1 VILNGYDQGSE
12 PMGEDLFSVAS
23 AAAPT
28 PEKVVLTTPDGRRLT
43 SDELFAMA
51 RRFAHLLA
59 ERGVTAGDRVAV
71 QVDKSPE
78 ALALVLGVAAA
89 GAVVL
94 PLNPAYTDAEI
105 AFFLADAGPRVLVA
119 TPARAAAGLAAVAAT
134 HGTALETLGTARDGS
149 LGAALARADAG
160 FTPVPRAGDDL
171 AAILY
176 TSGTTGR
183 AKGAMLS
190 HHNLVANA
198 RTLVEVWRFTAADV
212 LIHAL
217 PIFHTHGLFV
227 ATNTILLAGGS
238 MLFLERFDADAVVA
252 VMPRATAMM
261 GVPTYYTRLLA
272 QPDFDRALTRGM
284 RLFISG
290 SAPLSAEVHK
300 AFATRTGHAI
310 LERYGMSETGMNTS
324 NPYDGER
331 RPGTVGLPLP
341 DVRLRITDPETGAPR
356 PTGEVGVI
364 EVEGPNVFSGYWGL
378 EAKTAEAFRADGWF
392 VTGDLARIDDD
403 GYVHIVGRDTDLI
416 ISGGFNVYPAEV
428 EAHLDAL
435 AGVAESAVI
444 GVPHPDLG
452 EGVTAVVA
460 LEPGA
465 SVGEDEIRA
474 ALAAELAKFKR
485 PKRVFFV
492 PELPRNAMGKI
503 QKVDLREDYRDAYAG
518 PDATV

>member
-1 VILNGYDQGSE
+1 MV
-12 PMGEDLFSVAS
+12 EDLFTALS
-23 AAAPT
+23 AARPA
-28 PEKVVLTTPDGRRLT
+28 PEKAVATTPGGRRT
-43 SDELFAMA
+43 TYDELFATA
-51 RRFAHLLA
+51 RRCARLLA
-59 ERGVTAGDRVAV
+59 ERGVVPGDRVAV

-78 ALALVLGVAAA
+78 ALALILGVAAA

-94 PLNPAYTDAEI
+94 PLNPAYTDAEV

-119 TPARAAAGLAAVAAT
+119 PPARGGALAAVADA
-134 HGTALETLGTARDGS
+134 HGARLETLGTARDGS
-149 LGAALARADAG
+149 LGAALADADVA
-160 FTPVPRAGDDL
+160 FTPVPRTGDDL

-183 AKGAMLS
+183 AKGAMLT
-190 HHNLVANA
+190 HANLLANA
-198 RTLVEVWRFTAADV
+198 RTLVEVWRFTADDV

-227 ATNTILLAGGS
+227 ASNTILLAGGS

-272 QPDFDRALTRGM
+272 HPDFDRALTHGM
-284 RLFISG
+284 RVFISG

-300 AFATRTGHAI
+300 AFAERTGHAI

-331 RPGTVGLPLP
+331 RPGTVGFPLP
-341 DVRLRITDPETGAPR
+341 DVELRITDPETGEVRPR
-356 PTGEVGVI
+356 GEVGVI
-364 EVEGPNVFSGYWGL
+364 EVKGPNVFSGYWGL
-378 EAKTAEAFRADGWF
+378 EAKTAAAFRADGWF
-392 VTGDLARIDDD
+392 VTGDLARLDDD
-403 GYVHIVGRDTDLI
+403 GYVHIVGRDQDLI

-465 SVGEDEIRA
+465 SLGEDEVRA
-474 ALAAELAKFKR
+474 ALAAELAKFKQ

-503 QKVDLREDYRDAYAG
+503 QKVDLRADYRDAYAG
-518 PDATV
+518 PERTA

>member
-1 VILNGYDQGSE
+1 MAD
-12 PMGEDLFSVAS
+12 DLFTALS
-23 AAAPT
+23 AAQPAPET
-28 PEKVVLTTPDGRRLT
+28 VVLTTPEGRRTT
-43 SDELFAMA
+43 SDELFATA
-51 RRFAHLLA
+51 RRFARLLA
-59 ERGVTAGDRVAV
+59 ERGVVPGDRVAL

-78 ALALVLGVAAA
+78 ALALILGVAAA

-94 PLNPAYTDAEI
+94 PLNPAYTEAEV
-105 AFFLADAGPRVLVA
+105 AFFVADAGPRVLVA
-119 TPARAAAGLAAVAAT
+119 TPARGGALAAVADA
-134 HGTALETLGTARDGS
+134 HGAGLETLGRARDGS
-149 LGAALARADAG
+149 LGAALAHADAG
-160 FTPVPRAGDDL
+160 FRPVPRAGDDL

-190 HHNLVANA
+190 HANLLANA
-198 RTLVEVWRFTAADV
+198 RTLVEVWRVTADDV

-238 MLFLERFDADAVVA
+238 MLFLERFDADTVVA

-284 RLFISG
+284 RVFISG

-300 AFATRTGHAI
+300 AFAARTGHAI

-341 DVRLRITDPETGAPR
+341 DVELRITDPESGAVR
-356 PTGEVGVI
+356 ARGEVGVI
-364 EVEGPNVFSGYWGL
+364 EVRGPNVFKGYWGL
-378 EAKTAEAFRADGWF
+378 EAKTQEAFRAEGWF
-392 VTGDLARIDDD
+392 VTGDLARQDDD
-403 GYVHIVGRDTDLI
+403 GYVQIVGRDTDLI

-465 SVGEDEIRA
+465 SLGEDEVRA
-474 ALAAELAKFKR
+474 ALAAEIAKFKQ

-492 PELPRNAMGKI
+492 PRLPRNAMGKI
-503 QKVDLREDYRDAYAG
+503 QKVELRADYRDAYAAPG
-518 PDATV
+518 ATG

>member
-1 VILNGYDQGSE
+1 
-12 PMGEDLFSVAS
+12 MGEDLFCVLR
-23 AAAPT
+23 AAAPA
-28 PEKVVLTTPDGRRLT
+28 PEKVVLATPNGRRLT
-43 SDELFAMA
+43 YGELDATA
-51 RRFAHLLA
+51 RRFGHLLA
-59 ERGVTAGDRVAV
+59 ERGVAAGDRVAV
-71 QVDKSPE
+71 QVEKSPE
-78 ALALVLGVAAA
+78 ALALILGVAAA

-94 PLNPAYTDAEI
+94 PLNPAYTAGEVD
-105 AFFLADAGPRVLVA
+105 FFVADAGPRVLVG
-119 TPARAAAGLAAVAAT
+119 TPARADELGPVAAR
-134 HGTALETLGTARDGS
+134 HGGRLETLGTEGDGS
-149 LGAALARADAG
+149 LADALTSADPA
-160 FTPVPRAGDDL
+160 FTPRRRAGSDL

-190 HHNLVANA
+190 HDNLVANA
-198 RTLVEVWRFTAADV
+198 RTLVEVWRFTERDV

-227 ATNTILLAGGS
+227 ATNTILLAGGA
-238 MLFLERFDADAVVA
+238 MLFLERFDAETVVRL
-252 VMPRATAMM
+252 MPRATVMM

-272 QPDFDRALTRGM
+272 HPDFDRALTAGM
-284 RLFISG
+284 RVFISG

-300 AFATRTGHAI
+300 AFLERTGHAI

-331 RPGTVGLPLP
+331 RPGTVGFPLP
-341 DVRLRITDPETGAPR
+341 DVKLRITDPETGAVRPR
-356 PTGEVGVI
+356 GEVGVI
-364 EVEGPNVFSGYWGL
+364 EVKGPNVFSGYWGL
-378 EAKTAEAFRADGWF
+378 AEKTAEAFRDDGWF
-392 VTGDLARIDDD
+392 VTGDLARLDDD
-403 GYVHIVGRDTDLI
+403 GYVHIVGRDSDLI

-444 GVPHPDLG
+444 GVPHPDFG

-465 SVGEDEIRA
+465 KLSEDEVRR
-474 ALAAELAKFKR
+474 ALAAELANFKQ

-492 PELPRNAMGKI
+492 PTLPRNAMGKI
-503 QKVDLREDYRDAYAG
+503 QKVSLREDYRSAYTSG
-518 PDATV
+518 G

>member
-1 VILNGYDQGSE
+1 
-12 PMGEDLFSVAS
+12 MGQDLFSALS
-23 AAAPT
+23 AAAPA
-28 PEKVVLTTPDGRRLT
+28 PEKVVLTTPEGRRLT
-43 SDELFAMA
+43 YDDLFAMA

-59 ERGVTAGDRVAV
+59 ARDVAPGDRVAV
-71 QVDKSPE
+71 QVEKSPE
-78 ALALVLGVAAA
+78 ALALILGVAAA

-94 PLNPAYTDAEI
+94 PLNTAYTAGEVD
-105 AFFLADAGPRVLVA
+105 FFVADATPRVLVA
-119 TPARAAAGLAAVAAT
+119 SPARAGELEPVARR
-134 HGTALETLGTARDGS
+134 HGAMLETLGTESDGS
-149 LGAALARADAG
+149 LADALARADAA
-160 FTPVPRAGDDL
+160 FTPVRRAGADL

-190 HHNLVANA
+190 HDNLVANA
-198 RTLVEVWRFTAADV
+198 RTLVAAWRFTEHDV

-227 ATNTILLAGGS
+227 ATNTLLLAGGT
-238 MLFLERFDADAVVA
+238 MLFLERFDAETVVRL
-252 VMPRATAMM
+252 MPQATAMM

-272 QPDFDRALTRGM
+272 HPDFDRALARGM

-300 AFATRTGHAI
+300 AFFERTGHAI

-341 DVRLRITDPETGAPR
+341 DVQLRIADPETGAPR
-356 PTGEVGVI
+356 PRGEVGVI
-364 EVEGPNVFSGYWGL
+364 EVKGPNVFTGYWGL
-378 EAKTAEAFRADGWF
+378 EEKTAEAFRADGWF

-403 GYVHIVGRDTDLI
+403 GYVHIVGRDKDLI
-416 ISGGFNVYPAEV
+416 ISGGFNIYPAEV

-444 GVPHPDLG
+444 GVPHPDFG

-465 SVGEDEIRA
+465 KLSEDEVRQ
-474 ALAAELAKFKR
+474 ALAGELAKFKQ

-492 PELPRNAMGKI
+492 PTLPRNAMGKI
-503 QKVDLREDYRDAYAG
+503 QKVSLRETYRDTYTG
-518 PDATV
+518 DR

>member
-1 VILNGYDQGSE
+1 
-12 PMGEDLFSVAS
+12 MGQDLFSALS
-23 AAAPT
+23 AASPA
-28 PEKVVLTTPDGRRLT
+28 PEKVVLTTPEGRRLT
-43 SDELFAMA
+43 YDDLFAMA

-59 ERGVTAGDRVAV
+59 LRGVGPGDRVAV
-71 QVDKSPE
+71 QVEKSPE
-78 ALALVLGVAAA
+78 ALALILGVAAA

-94 PLNPAYTDAEI
+94 PLNTAYTKGEVDFFVGDAT
-105 AFFLADAGPRVLVA
+105 PRVLVA
-119 TPARAAAGLAAVAAT
+119 TPARASELGAVAT
-134 HGTALETLGTARDGS
+134 RHSSRLETLGTESDGS
-149 LGAALARADAG
+149 LAGALAGADAA
-160 FTPVPRAGDDL
+160 FKPVRRAGSDL

-190 HHNLVANA
+190 HDNLVANA
-198 RTLVEVWRFTAADV
+198 RTLVEVWRFSEHDV

-227 ATNTILLAGGS
+227 ATNTLLLAGGS
-238 MLFLERFDADAVVA
+238 MLFLERFDAETVVRL
-252 VMPRATAMM
+252 MPQATAMM

-272 QPDFDRALTRGM
+272 HPDFDRALSASM

-300 AFATRTGHAI
+300 AFFARTGHAI

-324 NPYDGER
+324 NPYAGER

-341 DVRLRITDPETGAPR
+341 DVQLRITEPETGAVR
-356 PTGEVGVI
+356 PPGEVGVI
-364 EVEGPNVFSGYWGL
+364 EVKGPNVFAGYWGL
-378 EAKTAEAFRADGWF
+378 EEQTEEAFRADGWF

-403 GYVHIVGRDTDLI
+403 GYVHIVGRDKDLI

-465 SVGEDEIRA
+465 KLSENEVRQ
-474 ALAAELAKFKR
+474 ALAGELAGFKQ

-492 PELPRNAMGKI
+492 PTLPRNAMGKI
-503 QKVDLREDYRDAYAG
+503 QKVSLRETYRDTYASG
-518 PDATV
+518 G